1 MLHKPV
7 RSALD
12 SFQHVKNGGFDK
24 DHLLMVN
31 IPRLSVIKELFFL
44 FRICIITRLLREH
57 GSKYDQL
64 GV

>member
-24 DHLLMVN
+24 DHLLIVN
-31 IPRLSVIKELFFL
+31 IQRDKGTILFVSNL
-44 FRICIITRLLREH
+44 YNHEAAEGTR
-57 GSKYDQL
+57 QQI
-64 GV
+64 